1 MSSRCHALCV
11 DADTTCLSR
20 EASRLESLHR
30 AVRAPDI
37 GGR

>member
-1 MSSRCHALCV
+1 MSSRFHALCV
-11 DADTTCLSR
+11 DADTTPLGR
-20 EASRLESLHR
+20 EASRPEPTHR